1 MKQTIR
7 KTLGVLLALV
17 MVLALLPGVTVT
29 AQAKKL
35 SFYVCGSMSGWKI
48 SSDYLMTLDESAD
61 EMYIKGVTL
70 QEGCEF
76 KIVSSADEQTPTS
89 WYPQGME
96 NEYVVPEDGVYDIR
110 FSPDRQGVPGWHEG
124 CILVT
129 PAVSDVSDEPA
140 TPLFGTYTLNIPS
153 ALNITNPGWNAT
165 AGITASGDLPQGKAL
180 SVTASSDGEFA
191 LVNNLNSEKK
201 IPYALATATDATPTD
216 VWTFDSVTAEAQ
228 TLPMGVIVEDYTDMP
243 AGTYEDTV
251 TFTVK
256 VVDAAK
262 TISIKLGFDGETTF
276 FFADGETWQEAI
288 TNHSENSG
296 WSCNLDFPARV
307 YYMNVY
313 ELTKKDEK
321 SHFKVVN
328 PGDAVDGEAEYRL
341 FDHSQGS

>member
-7 KTLGVLLALV
+7 KTLGTLLALV

-29 AQAKKL
+29 AQA
-35 SFYVCGSMSGWKI
+35 
-48 SSDYLMTLDESAD
+48 TE
-61 EMYIKGVTL
+61 
-70 QEGCEF
+70 
-76 KIVSSADEQTPTS
+76 P
-89 WYPQGME
+89 
-96 NEYVVPEDGVYDIR
+96 
-110 FSPDRQGVPGWHEG
+110 
-124 CILVT
+124 
-129 PAVSDVSDEPA
+129 PAA
-140 TPLFGTYTLNIPS
+140 PLFGTYTLTIPS
-153 ALNITNPGWNAT
+153 ALNIANPGWNAT
-165 AGITASGDLPQGKAL
+165 DGISASGELPQGKTL

-262 TISIKLGFDGETTF
+262 TISVKLGLDGEVAF
-276 FFADGETWQEAI
+276 CFADGETWQEAI

-296 WSCNLDFPARV
+296 WSYSLDFPTRV

-313 ELTKKDEK
+313 ELTKKDK
-321 SHFKVVN
+321 DSYFGVVN

-341 FDHSQGS
+341 FDHNQGS

>member
-1 MKQTIR
+1 MKQLTR

-29 AQAKKL
+29 AQASEL
-35 SFYVCGSMSGWKI
+35 PTYIVAGN
-48 SSDYLMTLDESAD
+48 ESAIFGSSWD
-61 EMYIKGVTL
+61 GYDASNMMSLAADGTYQKTYTVDKAYDNVQLKVVKDGSTWIGTGDGDNVTFSMPGAGSFTVIIDPIS
-70 QEGCEF
+70 Q
-76 KIVSSADEQTPTS
+76 IVSVEIAT
-89 WYPQGME
+89 
-96 NEYVVPEDGVYDIR
+96 
-110 FSPDRQGVPGWHEG
+110 
-124 CILVT
+124 
-129 PAVSDVSDEPA
+129 EPA
-140 TPLFGTYTLNIPS
+140 APLFGTYTLTIPS
-153 ALNITNPGWNAT
+153 ALNITAPGWNAT
-165 AGITASGDLPQGKAL
+165 DGVSASGELPQGKTL

-201 IPYALATATDATPTD
+201 IPYALATATDATPTA
-216 VWTFDSVTAEAQ
+216 VWTFDSVTAQAQ

-276 FFADGETWQEAI
+276 CFADGETWQEAI

-296 WSCNLDFPARV
+296 WSCSLDFPTRV

-313 ELTKKDEK
+313 ELAKRDGEYTYKG
-321 SHFKVVN
+321 VN

-341 FDHSQGS
+341 SDHNQGS

>member
-29 AQAKKL
+29 AQASEPL
-35 SFYVCGSMSGWKI
+35 SFYVCGSMSDWMI
-48 SSDYLMTLDESAD
+48 SSDYLMTLDASAN

-70 QEGCEF
+70 QKDWQF
-76 KIVSSADEQTPTS
+76 KIVSSADGQDVKS
-89 WYPQGME
+89 WFPEGME
-96 NEYVVPEDGVYDIR
+96 NAYVVPEDGVYDIR
-110 FSPDRQGVPGWHEG
+110 FRYDGQVGPEWYAG

-129 PAVSDVSDEPA
+129 PAVPDEPA
-140 TPLFGTYTLNIPS
+140 GPLFGTYTLTIPS

-165 AGITASGDLPQGKAL
+165 DGISASGTLPQGKTL

-276 FFADGETWQEAI
+276 YFADGETWQEAI

>member
-1 MKQTIR
+1 MKQLTR

-29 AQAKKL
+29 AQASEL
-35 SFYVCGSMSGWKI
+35 PTYIVAGN
-48 SSDYLMTLDESAD
+48 ESAIFGSSWD
-61 EMYIKGVTL
+61 GYDASNMMSLAADGTYQKTYTVDKAYDNVQLKVVKDGSTWIGTGDGDNVTFSMPGAGSFTVIIDPIS
-70 QEGCEF
+70 Q
-76 KIVSSADEQTPTS
+76 IVSVEIAT
-89 WYPQGME
+89 
-96 NEYVVPEDGVYDIR
+96 
-110 FSPDRQGVPGWHEG
+110 
-124 CILVT
+124 
-129 PAVSDVSDEPA
+129 EPA
-140 TPLFGTYTLNIPS
+140 APLFGTYTLTIPS
-153 ALNITNPGWNAT
+153 ALNITAPGWNAT
-165 AGITASGDLPQGKAL
+165 DGVSASGELPQGKTL

-201 IPYALATATDATPTD
+201 IPYALATATDATPTA
-216 VWTFDSVTAEAQ
+216 VWTFDSVTAQAQ

-276 FFADGETWQEAI
+276 CFADGETWQEAI

-313 ELTKKDEK
+313 ELAKRDGEYTYKG
-321 SHFKVVN
+321 VN

-341 FDHSQGS
+341 SDHNQGS

>member
-17 MVLALLPGVTVT
+17 MVLALLPGLTVT
-29 AQAKKL
+29 AQASEL
-35 SFYVCGSMSGWKI
+35 PTYIVAGN
-48 SSDYLMTLDESAD
+48 ESAIFGSSWD
-61 EMYIKGVTL
+61 GYDASNMMSLAADNTFQKTYTVDKAYDNVQLKVVKDGSTWIGTGDGDNVTFSMPGAGSFTVIIDPIS
-70 QEGCEF
+70 Q
-76 KIVSSADEQTPTS
+76 IVSVEIAT
-89 WYPQGME
+89 
-96 NEYVVPEDGVYDIR
+96 
-110 FSPDRQGVPGWHEG
+110 
-124 CILVT
+124 
-129 PAVSDVSDEPA
+129 EPA
-140 TPLFGTYTLNIPS
+140 APLFGTYTLTIPS
-153 ALNITNPGWNAT
+153 ALSITNPGWNAT
-165 AGITASGDLPQGKAL
+165 DGISASGTLPQGKTL

-191 LVNNLNSEKK
+191 LVNNLNSEKR
-201 IPYALATATDATPTD
+201 IPYALAAATDATPTD

-262 TISIKLGFDGETTF
+262 TISVKLGLDGETAF
-276 FFADGETWQEAI
+276 CFADGETWQEAI

-296 WSCNLDFPARV
+296 WSYSLDFPTRV

-313 ELTKKDEK
+313 ELTKKGED
-321 SHFKVVN
+321 SYFGVVN

-341 FDHSQGS
+341 FDHNQGS

>member
-1 MKQTIR
+1 MKQLTR

-17 MVLALLPGVTVT
+17 MVLALLPGLTVT
-29 AQAKKL
+29 AQASELL
-35 SFYVCGSMSGWKI
+35 SFYVCGSMSNWTI
-48 SSDYLMTLDESAD
+48 SNDYLMTFDASAD
-61 EMYIKGVTL
+61 EMYIEGVTL
-70 QEGCEF
+70 QKDCEF
-76 KIVSSADEQTPTS
+76 KIVSSADGQSVVS
-89 WYPQGME
+89 WYPDGME
-96 NEYVVPEDGVYDIR
+96 NAYVVPEDGVYDIR
-110 FSPDRQGVPGWHEG
+110 FRYDGQGGPEWHEG

-129 PAVSDVSDEPA
+129 PAVATEPA
-140 TPLFGTYTLNIPS
+140 APLFGTYTLTIPS
-153 ALNITNPGWNAT
+153 ALNITAPGWNAT
-165 AGITASGDLPQGKAL
+165 DGISASGELPQGKTL

-201 IPYALATATDATPTD
+201 IPYALATATDATPTA
-216 VWTFDSVTAEAQ
+216 VWTFDSVTAQAQ

-262 TISIKLGFDGETTF
+262 TISIKLGLDGETTF
-276 FFADGETWQEAI
+276 CFADGETWQEAI

-296 WSCNLDFPARV
+296 WSCSLDFPTRV

-313 ELTKKDEK
+313 ELAKRDGEYTYKG
-321 SHFKVVN
+321 VN

-341 FDHSQGS
+341 SDHNQGS

>member
-1 MKQTIR
+1 MKQLTR

-29 AQAKKL
+29 AQASEL
-35 SFYVCGSMSGWKI
+35 PTYIVAGN
-48 SSDYLMTLDESAD
+48 ESAIFGSSWD
-61 EMYIKGVTL
+61 GYDASNMMSLAADGTYQKTYTVDKAYDNVQLKVVKDGSTWIGTGDGDNVTFSMPGAGSFTVIIDPIS
-70 QEGCEF
+70 Q
-76 KIVSSADEQTPTS
+76 IVSVEIAT
-89 WYPQGME
+89 
-96 NEYVVPEDGVYDIR
+96 
-110 FSPDRQGVPGWHEG
+110 
-124 CILVT
+124 
-129 PAVSDVSDEPA
+129 EPA
-140 TPLFGTYTLNIPS
+140 APLFGTYTLTIPS
-153 ALNITNPGWNAT
+153 ALNITAPGWNAT
-165 AGITASGDLPQGKAL
+165 DGVSASGELPQGKTL

-201 IPYALATATDATPTD
+201 IPYALATATDATPTA

-276 FFADGETWQEAI
+276 CFADGETWQEAI

-296 WSCNLDFPARV
+296 WSCSLDFPTRV

-313 ELTKKDEK
+313 ELAKRDGEYTYKG
-321 SHFKVVN
+321 VN

-341 FDHSQGS
+341 SDHSQDS